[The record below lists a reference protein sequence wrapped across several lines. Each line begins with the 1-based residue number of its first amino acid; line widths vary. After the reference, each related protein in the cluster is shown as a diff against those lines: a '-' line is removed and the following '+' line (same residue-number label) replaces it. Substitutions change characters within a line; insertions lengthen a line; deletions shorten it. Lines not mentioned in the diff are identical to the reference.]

1 MIPPDLL
8 IHARWIVQPHSET
21 LLEQH
26 AVAITEGRIV
36 DILPSQEARERYA
49 GAKEAVTLPEHALI
63 PGLINLHT
71 HAAMSLM
78 RGLADDLPLMT
89 WLNEH
94 IWPTEAAHLSPQFVR
109 DGTRLACVEML
120 KGGITCFN
128 DMYFFPDDAAQA
140 VVETGI
146 RAALGIVVVDFPS
159 AWAGD
164 ADAYLERGLAAR
176 ERWRHHNRVS
186 FCLAPHAPYT
196 VGDASLEK
204 IRILSAQLKLP
215 IHLHIHETVDEIRDH
230 LQTRGCRPLARLE
243 RLGLLGPQL
252 IGVHAVHL
260 EPQELDALACHNVS
274 IAHCPVSNLKLGS
287 GIAPVTA
294 MLARGINV
302 GLGTDGAASNN
313 RLDLFQEM
321 RLASLLAKGSNHDAS
336 AIPAWNALRMATLN
350 AAKALGL
357 EHDIGSIEIGQYA
370 DLCAVELDALELS
383 PCFDPVSHLVHCAGR
398 EHVSHVWVEGQCCVF
413 DKTPTGARSAGL
425 KNTARFWQNKISYSS
440 GLSEVTSL
448 AKSDMIANGAAFDNM
463 TSD

>member
-1 MIPPDLL
+1 MTPPDLL
-8 IHARWIVQPHSET
+8 IHARWIVQPHTET

-26 AVAITEGRIV
+26 AVAITKGRIV
-36 DILPSQEARERYA
+36 DILPSSQARERYA
-49 GAKEAVTLPEHALI
+49 ETKETVTLPEHALI

-89 WLNEH
+89 WLNRH
-94 IWPTEAAHLSPQFVR
+94 IWPAEATHLSPQFVR
-109 DGTRLACVEML
+109 DGTRLACAEML

-140 VVETGI
+140 VMETGI
-146 RAALGIVVVDFPS
+146 RAALGIVVVDFPT

-164 ADAYLERGLAAR
+164 ADACLDRGLAAR
-176 ERWRHHNRVS
+176 ERWHHHDRIT

-196 VGDASLEK
+196 VSDTSLEK
-204 IRILSAQLKLP
+204 IQTLSAQLELP
-215 IHLHIHETVDEIRDH
+215 IHLHIHETADEIRDH
-230 LQTRGCRPLARLE
+230 LQTHGCRPLARLE

-260 EPQELDALACHNVS
+260 EAQELDALARYNAN

-294 MLARGINV
+294 MLEHGINI

-321 RLASLLAKGSNHDAS
+321 RLTSLLAKGKSHDAS
-336 AIPAWNALRMATLN
+336 AVPAWRALQMSTVN
-350 AAKALGL
+350 AARALGL
-357 EHDIGSIEIGQYA
+357 EHDIGSIEIGKIA
-370 DLCAVELDALELS
+370 DLCAVELDAPELS
-383 PCFDPVSHLVHCAGR
+383 PCFDPVSHLVHCVGR
-398 EHVSHVWVEGQCCVF
+398 EHVSHVWVAGQCCVF
-413 DKTPTGARSAGL
+413 DKALTGALSAGL
-425 KNTARFWQNKISYSS
+425 KSTAQLWQNR
-440 GLSEVTSL
+440 
-448 AKSDMIANGAAFDNM
+448 MIRDIEPDGCIPR
-463 TSD
+463 